1 MWRKEGGGRREEGGG
16 RREERGGRREEG
28 GGRREEGGERREEGV
43 HVCDGSANNDLYV
56 NNAHRLFDEVVPEAF
71 VINLMGGL

>member
-1 MWRKEGGGRREEGGG
+1 MKGSAFARSDSVCGGRRKEEGGRRED
-16 RREERGGRREEG
+16 
-28 GGRREEGGERREEGV
+28 GV

>member
-1 MWRKEGGGRREEGGG
+1 MKGSACARSDSMCGGRRED
-16 RREERGGRREEG
+16 
-28 GGRREEGGERREEGV
+28 GV
-43 HVCDGSANNDLYV
+43 HVCDRSANNDLYV